1 MSALT
6 TPPPP
11 LRWWGWGERD
21 TVLSDAFL
29 GLLGAEV
36 GLPANPLRRVGLD
49 EVTLLRPHLS
59 AGIRTRLAAVVG
71 EDHVD
76 ASKEARVR
84 HAAGRSYLDLLALR
98 SGRLTAAPDAVVRPG
113 SEAEIVALLEVCA
126 DASIAVVPFGGGTSV
141 VGGVAPLAG
150 SHRGVIS
157 LDLGRLDDVSAVDAV
172 AATARLGAGLRGPAV
187 ERRLAAHGL
196 ALDHVPQS
204 FEYAT
209 IGGYAATRSAGQAST
224 GVGRFD
230 EIAVGL
236 RCVTPAGLVVTG
248 AHPASAAGPDLA
260 ELLLGSEGTLGVI
273 TEVTARL
280 RRLPARRRYEGFV
293 VADFEHGVAALRQLA
308 QSGVT
313 PDVCRLSDEEE
324 TRISL
329 AAGDRGGPAAAL
341 LAGYLRARRRSG
353 GCLVI
358 VGAEGD
364 GASVGF
370 RLRRAAQALA
380 DHGGVALGRVA
391 GAAWRHS
398 RFSGPYLR
406 DALLDAG
413 VMVETLETATSW
425 SELQPLRRA
434 VIDAVVGAL
443 GEHGTPARA
452 GCHVSHLYPSG
463 ASLYFTV
470 MARMSADPA
479 EQWRL
484 AKRAASAAIVRAG
497 ATITHH
503 HAVGVDHQ
511 PWLRD
516 EIGDT
521 GVAVLR
527 AVKERLDP
535 AGIMNPGKLL
545 AVEEAQRARPARR

>member
-1 MSALT
+1 MSTWA
-6 TPPPP
+6 PPPP
-11 LRWWGWGERD
+11 LRWWGWGERE
-21 TVLSDAFL
+21 TPLSDAFL
-29 GLLGAEV
+29 GLLSGEV
-36 GLPANPLRRVGLD
+36 GLPADPPRRVGLD

-59 AGIRTRLAAVVG
+59 AGLRTRLAAVVG

-84 HAAGRSYLDLLALR
+84 HAAGRSYIDLLTLR
-98 SGRLTAAPDAVVRPG
+98 SGRLTAAPDAVVSPA
-113 SEAEIVALLEVCA
+113 SETEIIELLRVCA
-126 DASIAVVPFGGGTSV
+126 DTSIAVVPFGGGTSV
-141 VGGVAPLAG
+141 VGGVAPLSG
-150 SHRGVIS
+150 DHRGVIS
-157 LDLGRLDDVSAVDAV
+157 LDLHRLDSISGIDIVS
-172 AATARLGAGLRGPAV
+172 ATARLGAGLRGPAV

-196 ALDHVPQS
+196 ALDHIPQS

-230 EIAVGL
+230 ELALGL
-236 RCVTPAGLVVTG
+236 RCVAPAGVVV
-248 AHPASAAGPDLA
+248 AAPHPASAAGPELR

-273 TEVTARL
+273 TEVTAQL

-293 VADFEHGVAALRQLA
+293 VPDFAAGVDALRSLGQA
-308 QSGVT
+308 GMA

-329 AAGDRGGPAAAL
+329 AASDHGGGTSRAL
-341 LAGYLRARRRSG
+341 DAYLRARRRRD

-370 RLRRAAQALA
+370 RLRRAAEALR

-391 GAAWRHS
+391 GSAWRHS

-413 VMVETLETATSW
+413 VMVETLETATTW
-425 SELQPLRRA
+425 SGLMTLRHR
-434 VIDAVVGAL
+434 VVDALVGAL
-443 GEHGTPARA
+443 AGSGTPARV
-452 GCHVSHLYPSG
+452 GCHVSHVYPSG
-463 ASLYFTV
+463 ASLYVTV
-470 MARMSADPA
+470 MARMAADPA
-479 EQWRL
+479 EQWLR
-484 AKRAASAAIVRAG
+484 AKRAASEAIVAAG

-503 HAVGVDHQ
+503 HGVGLDHA
-511 PWLRD
+511 PWMGA
-516 EIGDT
+516 EVGDT
-521 GVAVLR
+521 GVAILR
-527 AVKERLDP
+527 AVKQQLDP

-545 AVEEAQRARPARR
+545 AVEQRVRARRA